1 MYYLSLTMS
10 PGILNQRLDSD
21 APKAA
26 RQARVSPERGWL
38 VLGNIKRK
46 RTEKLTAEG
55 FECLNN
61 EEYEKALKIADQ
73 LEELRFSSSFEIA
86 AQAYSGLGDLE
97 KAVSALERGVKL
109 APDVWG
115 NWQLLGNYLS
125 DLGRFESAAAAY
137 RSALKCPNAHAG
149 SIQLN
154 QAILANRQNN
164 FDEALQILGKI
175 DDKDLLLHIS
185 EARISSLKG
194 LNKIEEAISLA
205 NRVLSELSD
214 KDNDAEL
221 RDRVAAA
228 LGSLRLMNGED
239 KKVVRQWAIYS
250 AKNHTRSRMLLAL
263 IRDIDAK
270 YSETANY
277 YRLLIHG
284 IIPITSPRYREAKG
298 FYTTYDVVADNADEG
313 LRYIRDFEDDDV
325 KGNLFIDKEDLMQQR
340 SNDPKGVYWH
350 SGYSFYEKED

>member
-1 MYYLSLTMS
+1 M
-10 PGILNQRLDSD
+10 
-21 APKAA
+21 
-26 RQARVSPERGWL
+26 
-38 VLGNIKRK
+38 LGNFKRK

-97 KAVSALERGVKL
+97 KAVSVLERGVKL

-125 DLGRFESAAAAY
+125 DLERFESAASAY
-137 RSALKCPNAHAG
+137 RDALKCPNASVS

-164 FDEALQILGKI
+164 FNEALQILEKI
-175 DDKDLLLHIS
+175 DDKDLFLHIS
-185 EARISSLKG
+185 EARISALKG
-194 LNKIEEAISLA
+194 LSKIGEAISLA
-205 NRVLSELSD
+205 KQVLSELSD
-214 KDNDAEL
+214 NDKHAEL

-228 LGSLRLMNGED
+228 LGSLRLMSGEV
-239 KKVVRQWAIYS
+239 KELVRNWAIDS
-250 AKNHTRSRMLLAL
+250 TKNHVRSRMLLAL

-270 YSETANY
+270 YSKTANY

-298 FYTTYDVVADNADEG
+298 FFTTYDVVADNVDEG
-313 LRYIRDFEDDDV
+313 LQFIREFENDDV
-325 KGNLFIDKEDLMQQR
+325 KGNLFIDEEEILEQR
-340 SNDPKGVYWH
+340 PNDPKGVYRRN
-350 SGYSFYEKED
+350 GYSFYERED

>member
-1 MYYLSLTMS
+1 M
-10 PGILNQRLDSD
+10 
-21 APKAA
+21 
-26 RQARVSPERGWL
+26 
-38 VLGNIKRK
+38 LGNFKRK

-61 EEYEKALKIADQ
+61 EEYEKALKIAGK

-86 AQAYSGLGDLE
+86 AHAYSGLGDLE
-97 KAVSALERGVKL
+97 KAVSVLERGVKL

-125 DLGRFESAAAAY
+125 DLERFESAASAY
-137 RSALKCPNAHAG
+137 RNALKCPNAHIS

-164 FDEALQILGKI
+164 FDQALQILEKI
-175 DDKDLLLHIS
+175 DDKDLLLYIS
-185 EARISSLKG
+185 EARISALKG
-194 LNKIEEAISLA
+194 LNKIGEAISLA
-205 NRVLSELSD
+205 NQVLNELYD
-214 KDNDAEL
+214 KDKHSEMQ
-221 RDRVAAA
+221 DRIAAA
-228 LGSLRLMNGED
+228 LGSLRLMSGEV
-239 KKVVRQWAIYS
+239 KEVVRKWAIDS
-250 AKNHTRSRMLLAL
+250 TKNHPRSRMLLAL

-298 FYTTYDVVADNADEG
+298 FYTTYDVVADNVNEG
-313 LRYIRDFEDDDV
+313 LQFIREFEHDDV
-325 KGNLFIDKEDLMQQR
+325 KGNLFVDEEEILEQR
-340 SNDPKGVYWH
+340 PNDPKGVYRRNA
-350 SGYSFYEKED
+350 YSFYEKED